1 MLSKGRPSSAHRDKG
16 SCRASIAAK
25 ALLNA
30 CPAGDAAAV
39 SSLLPAGGAR
49 LHLSGTRFQCP
60 NDKSSPLMVTATH
73 GHADIVRMILARA
86 PNTAVDY
93 VGASGGTALVATAQ
107 YHHANILRLLAS

>member
-1 MLSKGRPSSAHRDKG
+1 MPCEHRRQGAIERVPGRRRRGGK
-16 SCRASIAAK
+16 R
-25 ALLNA
+25 
-30 CPAGDAAAV
+30 
-39 SSLLPAGGAR
+39 LLPAGGAR
-49 LHLSGTRFQCP
+49 LHLSGTRVQCP

-107 YHHANILRLLAS
+107 YHHADILRLLAR